1 MARVAERSETKV
13 RSMMSTELS
22 SKSVLRRE
30 LRQRVQALSAEERAQ
45 GSAQLCARLMEQQA
59 WRTAQS
65 ILFYAPTAMEPDI
78 RPLLAEAQ
86 VRGKRV
92 ALPRFNSVTNSYVPC
107 LIREAGQD
115 LVSGN
120 FGIQEPAP
128 YCPVIELKHLDL
140 ALVPG
145 LGFTL
150 SGCRLGRG
158 KGYYDR
164 LLAGL
169 AGCKC
174 GVAFDCQV
182 LPELPLESHD
192 VRLNCILTPTRWH
205 PVPAA
210 VLK

>member
-1 MARVAERSETKV
+1 
-13 RSMMSTELS
+13 MSSELS
-22 SKSVLRRE
+22 NKSALRGE

-45 GSAQLCARLMEQQA
+45 GSAGICERLIAQQA
-59 WRTAQS
+59 WGAAQA
-65 ILFYAPTAMEPDI
+65 ILFYAPTATEPDI

-86 VRGKRV
+86 ARGKRV
-92 ALPRFNSVTNSYVPC
+92 ALPRFNSVTNSYVTC
-107 LIREAGQD
+107 LVREAGHD
-115 LVSGN
+115 LVPGQ
-120 FGIQEPAP
+120 FGIHEPAP
-128 YCPVIELKHLDL
+128 YCPVIELKQLDL

-164 LLAGL
+164 LLAGFL
-169 AGCKC
+169 GFKC

-182 LPELPLESHD
+182 IRELPLESHD

>member
-1 MARVAERSETKV
+1 
-13 RSMMSTELS
+13 MSGEPS
-22 SKSVLRRE
+22 AKSGLRRE
-30 LRQRVQALSAEERAQ
+30 LRQRVQALSADERAQ
-45 GSAQLCARLMEQQA
+45 GSAQICRRLTEQDVWRAAR
-59 WRTAQS
+59 S
-65 ILFYAPTAMEPDI
+65 ILFYAPTATEPDI

-86 VRGKRV
+86 VQGKRV
-92 ALPRFNSVTNSYVPC
+92 ALPRFDSVTNSYVPC
-107 LIREAGQD
+107 VVREADRD
-115 LVSGN
+115 LVPGE

-128 YCPVIELKHLDL
+128 YCPVIELKQLDL

-169 AGCKC
+169 AGFKC

-182 LPELPLESHD
+182 IPELPLESHD